1 MNEILFRGSMRL
13 LDLLE
18 FVGNFLL
25 ILLILAISPLILFM
39 MAVMVVIG
47 AVDYIL
53 MGKRL

>member
-1 MNEILFRGSMRL
+1 MSEILFRGSMRL